1 MGIVSLKEDYVFK
14 EFMSIETIRKYF
26 LSATLG
32 VPVEQIRSARLMNT
46 FLGRRW
52 KTQKQ
57 GILDIQVEF
66 NNDTKVNLEMQ
77 VAKKKDWRKRNLFYL
92 ARMYTDDIRWGE
104 DYGRLRRC
112 IGISILDFDLT
123 DNESGH
129 NVYRMR
135 NSRGEDFSD
144 MMELHIIE
152 LRKAFSP
159 EDSLAEWVKLF
170 NATTEEEL
178 DMIKSSNVGIQMGI
192 KAMREMSLTRRIRLE
207 IEAREKAR
215 RDRVAEIE
223 YIKDE
228 LREQG
233 RLEGVEAGKAEGIEA
248 GRAEGLEVVNILNQ
262 RLIQDNRLDD
272 LKRATVDA
280 EFQKELLKEYNL
292 Q

>member
-14 EFMSIETIRKYF
+14 EFMSIETVRKYF

-46 FLGRRW
+46 FLSRRW
-52 KTQKQ
+52 RTQKQ
-57 GILDIQVEF
+57 GILDVQVEF

-92 ARMYTDDIRWGE
+92 AKMYTDDIRWGE

-123 DNESGH
+123 DSGGGH

-135 NSRGEDFSD
+135 NTRGEDFSD

-170 NATTEEEL
+170 NVTTEEEL
-178 DMIKSSNVGIQMGI
+178 DMIKSNNMGIQMGI
-192 KAMREMSLTRRIRLE
+192 EAMRKMSLTRRIRLE

-228 LREQG
+228 LRAQG
-233 RLEGVEAGKAEGIEA
+233 WQEGREEGREEERNLINGLYSRLVEDDRIE
-248 GRAEGLEVVNILNQ
+248 
-262 RLIQDNRLDD
+262 D
-272 LKRATVDA
+272 LKRATR
-280 EFQKELLKEYNL
+280 EPEYL
-292 Q
+292 QQLMTEYDIHPHK